1 MSFYLRGGVGL
12 RNWMVLSL
20 YLNHFR
26 GPVKWW
32 PALGLRRKKSVSE
45 DEKKL
50 VYVNREKIVWTLVFP
65 KEEKFSV
72 RKFQLE
78 LLEEGLPTL
87 KACAGKW
94 FFFLQLSKLHSTSW
108 TLRLT
113 SFRSV
118 QKILWMTYS
127 TL

>member
-1 MSFYLRGGVGL
+1 M
-12 RNWMVLSL
+12 MAC
-20 YLNHFR
+20 FR
-26 GPVKWW
+26 VAVEGK
-32 PALGLRRKKSVSE
+32 RVSE

-50 VYVNREKIVWTLVFP
+50 MYVNREKIVWSLVFP

-94 FFFLQLSKLHSTSW
+94 FFS
-108 TLRLT
+108 
-113 SFRSV
+113 
-118 QKILWMTYS
+118 
-127 TL
+127 